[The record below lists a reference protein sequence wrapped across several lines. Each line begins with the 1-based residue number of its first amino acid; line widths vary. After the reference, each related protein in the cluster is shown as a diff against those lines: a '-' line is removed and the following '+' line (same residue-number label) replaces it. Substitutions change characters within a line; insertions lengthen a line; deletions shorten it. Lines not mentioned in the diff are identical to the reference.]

1 MCGWWV
7 ASSANPSR
15 TLCRIRSL
23 TSRARSI
30 VASSGL
36 IRMSMAVSSLI
47 LLNPSEDGVPVVLHA
62 DDRPSSL
69 VCLGHRVL
77 GAFGVGELPL
87 GVVVV
92 DEQAEA
98 GDLEHRY
105 IAIGVACG
113 QERLSSRASPDVNG
127 LAPVFVERL
136 FDALGAVDLAIAI
149 LKRRPR
155 SDHALARDAEHLLA
169 DDANEVPAASR
180 ADVDR
185 ELAVFQEFDQL
196 AHRL

>member
-7 ASSANPSR
+7 ASSANPSG

-36 IRMSMAVSSLI
+36 IRMSIAVRSLI
-47 LLNPSEDGVPVVLHA
+47 LLNPSEDGAPVVLHA
-62 DDRPSSL
+62 GDRPPSFG
-69 VCLGHRVL
+69 CLGHRVL
-77 GAFGVGELPL
+77 GECGVGELPL

-113 QERLSSRASPDVNG
+113 NERLPSRASPDVDG
-127 LAPVFVERL
+127 LAPLFVE
-136 FDALGAVDLAIAI
+136 
-149 LKRRPR
+149 
-155 SDHALARDAEHLLA
+155 
-169 DDANEVPAASR
+169 
-180 ADVDR
+180 
-185 ELAVFQEFDQL
+185 
-196 AHRL
+196 